1 MWCTKE
7 TMDVAFIAEHL
18 QHKSTTR
25 NMRRRI
31 LEKNLS
37 NGWYQS
43 AMPVTNLCINEVI
56 HQNS

>member
-1 MWCTKE
+1 
-7 TMDVAFIAEHL
+7 
-18 QHKSTTR
+18 
-25 NMRRRI
+25 MRRRI